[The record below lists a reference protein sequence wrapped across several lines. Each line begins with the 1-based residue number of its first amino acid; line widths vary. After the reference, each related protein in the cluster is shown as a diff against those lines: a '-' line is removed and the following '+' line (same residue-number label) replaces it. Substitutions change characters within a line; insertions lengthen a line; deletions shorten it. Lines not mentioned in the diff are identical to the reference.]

1 MKQNT
6 MFPNLIQKFITDEE
20 LKPLIELIG
29 YEDTARK
36 LTVKTLI
43 QYLVT
48 AAASEWKS
56 LRHSSEVGTS
66 AGLVSVDY
74 STLSKKLGQLDYKLM
89 KQVFSLIVG
98 KCNRVTRRALKIP
111 NRLLLVDSTTITVG
125 KGRLPWA
132 VFHGE
137 RSGIKLHVSFTPETN
152 MPLKVIETI
161 GLKHDGPVGEGL
173 TDKRFVLVED
183 RAYFKIKR
191 IDQFILDEQDF
202 VIRMKEN
209 IELSG
214 IKSLRRMLSKD
225 SNVTRDITCL
235 LGTIQS
241 RSVKRHRVVF
251 FKDNDGHEIRVVT
264 SLFNVSAETI
274 ADMYK
279 ARWGIESFFRWIKQ
293 NLNVPVLF
301 GTTEN
306 AVYNQLFSALIAY
319 VLIEWVY
326 QQTKS
331 SIHRPKLSPTSF
343 LRMLMEDTLP
353 FIWKDELAFFLHN
366 YWASDGNILPVC
378 G

>member
-1 MKQNT
+1 MTQHT
-6 MFPNLIQKFITDEE
+6 MFPNLLQKFISDEE
-20 LKPLIELIG
+20 LQPLIELVG

-36 LTVKTLI
+36 LTVKTVI

-48 AAASEWKS
+48 AAVSEWKS
-56 LRHSSEVGTS
+56 LRHCSEVGTS

-74 STLSKKLGQLDYKLM
+74 STLSKKLGQLDYQLM
-89 KQVFSLIVG
+89 KRVFSLIVN

-111 NRLLLVDSTTITVG
+111 NQLLLVDSTTITVG
-125 KGRLPWA
+125 KNRLPWA

-152 MPLKVIETI
+152 MPLNVIETI
-161 GLKHDGPVGEGL
+161 GLKHDGPIGEGL
-173 TDKRFVLVED
+173 VDKRFVLVED

-209 IELSG
+209 VELSNV
-214 IKSLRRMLSKD
+214 KSLKRMSQEN

-241 RSVKRHRVVF
+241 RSEKRHRVVF

-264 SLFNVSAETI
+264 SLRNVSAEAI

-306 AVYNQLFSALIAY
+306 AVYNQLFAALIAY
-319 VLIEWVY
+319 VLLIWLH

-331 SIHRPKLSPTSF
+331 SIYRPKLSPTSF
-343 LRMLMEDTLP
+343 QRMLLEDTLP
-353 FIWKDELAFFLHN
+353 LIWKDALAFFLYN
-366 YWASDGNILPVC
+366 YFADSRI
-378 G
+378 